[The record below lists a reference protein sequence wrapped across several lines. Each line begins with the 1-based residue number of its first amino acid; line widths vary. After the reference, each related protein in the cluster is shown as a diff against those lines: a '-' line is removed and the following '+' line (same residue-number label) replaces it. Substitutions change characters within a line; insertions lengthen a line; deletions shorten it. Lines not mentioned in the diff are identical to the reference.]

1 MRILVEKRFFL
12 EVEGERKAFDV
23 TMFSQS
29 AVGKN
34 HRRIGMQWDPPKGVI
49 GEHPIRVRAQFVQ
62 YEEDIPRNFNVSG
75 RQIHEFFEQKKEF
88 PNELEITLSYR
99 DVDGAKCPPKRFMLR
114 SSRDYRGD
122 FQIACIPIGS
132 QAGSCAWRSRVGISS
147 SDREGGRPLA
157 SRKPRCE
164 GSGGNWR
171 GRGFIGARPMGGDR
185 RRSVRGMRAGTPGTA
200 GCFFH

>member
-1 MRILVEKRFFL
+1 MGPIVGIPILLWEHLTGRPLTWAWFLVLVLAALDLQFYRELKAKPSSPEYPKVYLRYEKTADTSIEDSGFFL

-132 QAGSCAWRSRVGISS
+132 
-147 SDREGGRPLA
+147 
-157 SRKPRCE
+157 
-164 GSGGNWR
+164 
-171 GRGFIGARPMGGDR
+171 
-185 RRSVRGMRAGTPGTA
+185 
-200 GCFFH
+200 